1 MNKLFANYLFLF
13 GLLLRVLCLIVFLPY
28 AASEFYVPFLEV
40 SLTNFSLDPW
50 HQWIVQGGDPLSFPY
65 GYSTWLIL
73 LPFTALA
80 KILHLPLYYG
90 YGFSLLLIDFSL
102 LVFLKKLLPKR
113 ERLVILAYWLSPIV
127 IFATYIVGLN
137 DLIPIFL
144 LFLSL
149 FFINEKSWKIS
160 GICLAASI
168 SAKLSMVIALPF
180 FFFYFFNNKP
190 LRLHLYKFIA
200 GFSIGVLILI
210 IPFLFSNEGLFML
223 INNPRMVDILE
234 LKISTGD
241 SSIFIIPLAYLIFLY
256 VIWRLKRLN
265 FSLFQASLGV
275 VFLSIVLM
283 TLSSPGWFVWTIPF
297 LVYYQA
303 ISDKTAI
310 LLTFS
315 FSVLY
320 LVSVVLSSNFDLP
333 QVSYL
338 NLTIFDLFTLE
349 KGNFLSSLLYT
360 GVVSAGAVLAIRFWR
375 EAVSRNLF
383 FRLSRKPFVIGIA
396 GDSGSGKDTLN
407 DAIIDLFGANAVASL
422 SGDDYHFWD
431 RNKPTWQAMTHLNPM
446 ANDLERY
453 ANDLVSLIDGNDVLT
468 KRYDHD
474 TGLMSHPRKIKS
486 NDFIIASGLHALYLP
501 ILRDCYD
508 LSIYLDIDE
517 DLRRYFKIKR
527 DTKHRDRTKQ
537 EVLQSFEDRHLDS
550 EKFIKKQRKDAD
562 LILSLQSDR
571 MNILDNVDE
580 EFEQNIPLKLSITSK
595 QEFNELSLRRILIGV
610 NGLNVDMNINEK
622 TSDIELIIEGDS
634 KGEDI
639 SEAIKILSP
648 NILEFLDLNPR
659 WSDGML
665 GIMQLIVLSHMNQAL
680 TKRFI

>member
-1 MNKLFANYLFLF
+1 MTNLFVNYLFLF
-13 GLLLRVLCLIVFLPY
+13 GLLLRILCLVIFLPH
-28 AASEFYVPFLEV
+28 AASEFYVPFLDA
-40 SLTNFSLDPW
+40 SLTNFSMDPW
-50 HQWIVQGGDPLSFPY
+50 HDWILQGGNPLSFPY
-65 GYSTWLIL
+65 GYSAWLIL

-80 KILHLPLYYG
+80 KILNMPLYFG
-90 YGFSLLLIDFSL
+90 YGLTLLLIDFSL
-102 LVFLKKLLPKR
+102 LIFLKKLLPNR
-113 ERLVILAYWLSPIV
+113 ERLIILTYWLSPIV

-137 DLIPIFL
+137 DLIPVFL

-149 FFINEKSWKIS
+149 FFINEKSWKIA
-160 GICLAASI
+160 GMFLAASI
-168 SAKLSMVIALPF
+168 SAKLSMLIALPF
-180 FFFYFFNNKP
+180 FFFYFLNNKP
-190 LRLHLYKFIA
+190 LKLNLNKFIQ
-200 GFSIGVLILI
+200 GFFFGVIILIL
-210 IPFLFSNEGLFML
+210 PFLFSKEGLFML
-223 INNPRMVDILE
+223 INNPQMVEILKLE
-234 LKISTGD
+234 ISTGE

-320 LVSVVLSSNFDLP
+320 LVSVVLSSNFDPP
-333 QVSYL
+333 QVTYF
-338 NLTIFDLFTLE
+338 NFAIFDLFTLD

-360 GVVSAGAVLAIRFWR
+360 GVVSVGAVLAIRFWR

-407 DAIIDLFGANAVASL
+407 DAIIGLFGADAVSSL
-422 SGDDYHFWD
+422 AGDDYHFWD

-453 ANDLVSLIDGNDVLT
+453 ANDLVSLIDGNDVFT

-474 TGLMSHPRKIKS
+474 TGLMSHPRKIQS

-527 DTKHRDRTKQ
+527 DTKYRDRSKE
-537 EVLQSFEDRHLDS
+537 EVIQSFEDRYLDS
-550 EKFIKKQRKDAD
+550 EKFIKKQKKDAD
-562 LILSLQSDR
+562 LVLSLQSE
-571 MNILDNVDE
+571 IY
-580 EFEQNIPLKLSITSK
+580 
-595 QEFNELSLRRILIGV
+595 
-610 NGLNVDMNINEK
+610 
-622 TSDIELIIEGDS
+622 
-634 KGEDI
+634 
-639 SEAIKILSP
+639 
-648 NILEFLDLNPR
+648 
-659 WSDGML
+659 
-665 GIMQLIVLSHMNQAL
+665 VL
-680 TKRFI
+680 T

>member
-1 MNKLFANYLFLF
+1 MFLRLF
-13 GLLLRVLCLIVFLPY
+13 CLVVFLPY
-28 AASEFYVPFLEV
+28 AASEFYVPFLNV

-50 HQWIVQGGDPLSFPY
+50 RQWILQGGNPLSFPY
-65 GYSTWLIL
+65 GYSAWLIL
-73 LPFTALA
+73 APLTALA

-90 YGFSLLLIDFSL
+90 YGFSLLLIDLSL
-102 LVFLKKLLPKR
+102 LFFLKNLLPTR
-113 ERLVILAYWLSPIV
+113 ERLVILTYWLSPIV

-137 DLIPIFL
+137 DLIPVFL

-149 FFINEKSWKIS
+149 FFINEKSWKTA
-160 GICLAASI
+160 GLFLAASI

-180 FFFYFFNNKP
+180 FFFYFLNNKP
-190 LRLHLYKFIA
+190 IKLNLNKFLA
-200 GFSIGVLILI
+200 GFTFGVIILIL
-210 IPFLFSNEGLFML
+210 PFVLSKEGLFML
-223 INNPRMVDILE
+223 INNPQMLEILK
-234 LKISTGD
+234 LRISTGE

-320 LVSVVLSSNFDLP
+320 LVSVVLSSNFNLP
-333 QVSYL
+333 QVLYFD
-338 NLTIFDLFTLE
+338 LTTFDLFTLE

-407 DAIIDLFGANAVASL
+407 DAIIDLFGINAVASL
-422 SGDDYHFWD
+422 AGDDYHLWD

-453 ANDLVSLIDGNDVLT
+453 ANDLVSLIDGNDVYT

-527 DTKHRDRTKQ
+527 DTEYRDRSKQ
-537 EVLQSFEDRHLDS
+537 EVIKSLEDRYLDS

-562 LILSLQSDR
+562 LVLSLQSDR
-571 MNILDNVDE
+571 SNILEKVDE
-580 EFEQNIPLKLSITSK
+580 VSEQNIPLKLSVTSK

-610 NGLNVDMNINEK
+610 NGLNVDMNINEE
-622 TSDIELIIEGDS
+622 TSDIELVIEGDS

-639 SEAIKILSP
+639 SEALRILSP
-648 NILEFLDLNPR
+648 NILEFLDVNPK

>member
-1 MNKLFANYLFLF
+1 MFLRLF
-13 GLLLRVLCLIVFLPY
+13 CLVVFLPY
-28 AASEFYVPFLEV
+28 AASELYVPFLNV

-50 HQWIVQGGDPLSFPY
+50 HQWILQGGNPLSFPY
-65 GYSTWLIL
+65 GYSAWLIL
-73 LPFTALA
+73 APFTALA

-90 YGFSLLLIDFSL
+90 YGFSLLLVDLSL
-102 LVFLKKLLPKR
+102 LVFLKNLLPTR
-113 ERLVILAYWLSPIV
+113 ERLVILTYWLSPIV

-137 DLIPIFL
+137 DLIPVFL

-149 FFINEKSWKIS
+149 FFINEKSWKTA
-160 GICLAASI
+160 GLFLAASI

-180 FFFYFFNNKP
+180 FFFYFLNNKP
-190 LRLHLYKFIA
+190 IRLNLNKFLA
-200 GFSIGVLILI
+200 GFSFGVIILIL
-210 IPFLFSNEGLFML
+210 PFVLSKEGLFML
-223 INNPRMVDILE
+223 VNNPQMLEILK
-234 LKISTGD
+234 LKISTGE
-241 SSIFIIPLAYLIFLY
+241 SLIFIIPLAYLIFLY

-320 LVSVVLSSNFDLP
+320 LVSVVLSSNFNLP
-333 QVSYL
+333 QVLYFD
-338 NLTIFDLFTLE
+338 LTTFDLFTLE
-349 KGNFLSSLLYT
+349 IGNFLSSLLYT

-407 DAIIDLFGANAVASL
+407 DAIIDLFGTNAVASL
-422 SGDDYHFWD
+422 AGDDYHLWD

-453 ANDLVSLIDGNDVLT
+453 ANDLVSLIDGNDVYT

-527 DTKHRDRTKQ
+527 DTEYRDRSKQ
-537 EVLQSFEDRHLDS
+537 EVIKSLEDRYLDS

-562 LILSLQSDR
+562 LVLSLQSDR
-571 MNILDNVDE
+571 SNILEKVDE
-580 EFEQNIPLKLSITSK
+580 VSEQNIPLKLSVTSK

-610 NGLNVDMNINEK
+610 NGLNVDMNINEE
-622 TSDIELIIEGDS
+622 TSDIELVIEGDS

-639 SEAIKILSP
+639 SEALRILSP
-648 NILEFLDLNPR
+648 NILEFLDVNPK